1 MALCSVP
8 ADSGSRM
15 FQDLAGLGC
24 SRLCGAHGVNLAT
37 VPTPGQSVLLMSCSF
52 QLGPSLGRAGAGW
65 GEESR
70 VDGGVAVVPTPLAL
84 PSLLWHQLPGVP
96 ASRAHTR
103 RSSRA
108 ARGRGE
114 PHPRRRLGFP
124 DSPGGREVVQACV
137 LTSPAQGR
145 GGSSRTDH
153 FTFSPQVTEQ
163 VNTVTSA
170 TWASRFLVR
179 H

>member
-1 MALCSVP
+1 
-8 ADSGSRM
+8 M
-15 FQDLAGLGC
+15 FQDPAGLGC
-24 SRLCGAHGVNLAT
+24 SRLCGAHGADLAT
-37 VPTPGQSVLLMSCSF
+37 VPIPGLSVLLMSCSF
-52 QLGPSLGRAGAGW
+52 QLGPSLGSTRTGRE
-65 GEESR
+65 EESG
-70 VDGGVAVVPTPLAL
+70 VDGRVAVVPTPPAL

-96 ASRAHTR
+96 ASRGQTC
-103 RSSRA
+103 RSSRV

-114 PHPRRRLGFP
+114 LHPRGRPGFP

-145 GGSSRTDH
+145 RCASRTDH

>member
-1 MALCSVP
+1 MPQALWSPRGEPGHCAYP
-8 ADSGSRM
+8 WAIGP
-15 FQDLAGLGC
+15 
-24 SRLCGAHGVNLAT
+24 VN
-37 VPTPGQSVLLMSCSF
+37 VLLLSAWAKS
-52 QLGPSLGRAGAGW
+52 GERRGRR

-70 VDGGVAVVPTPLAL
+70 IDGGVAVVPTPLAL

-96 ASRAHTR
+96 ASRGHTHR
-103 RSSRA
+103 LSRA
-108 ARGRGE
+108 AWGRGK
-114 PHPRRRLGFP
+114 PHPRRRPGFP
-124 DSPGGREVVQACV
+124 DSPGGREVIQACV
-137 LTSPAQGR
+137 LTSPVQGR